1 MYPYAKFRALFSHI
15 TIKAKKSNFANL
27 PTTCRVCATEC
38 SVELDGGCTYTRDVF
53 GLVSSITVLLHSGRV
68 FIQFLLLLI
77 LSHQSQNRVLSICC
91 LTNRSMIYLCNLSP
105 HQFTI
110 IFISDN
116 SISLVLLACL
126 SILLNRCVLYV
137 WLFFLLV
144 FAFLFHYAPSSYC
157 F

>member
-77 LSHQSQNRVLSICC
+77 LSHESQHRVLSIFC
-91 LTNRSMIYLCNLSP
+91 LTYRSMMYLCHPFPN
-105 HQFTI
+105 QFAI
-110 IFISDN
+110 IFTPDN

-137 WLFFLLV
+137 WLFFLLA
-144 FAFLFHYAPSSYC
+144 FAFLFDYALSSCC